1 LLTGAAALLAED
13 FWEKKAPQHWT
24 AEEVETVLTHSPWA
38 QVGSISFV
46 GDRSRPIGGGSGG
59 GIGFPSGR
67 FPGSGPTTR
76 TGQPNGGWGGDF
88 SAIGQQSRALSD
100 ADVVVRWSS
109 ALPIRQALE
118 QAGAADSAPR
128 PELLDDYYVIS
139 LSRVPPG
146 MARLVDEPEQLRMT
160 ARLIPTDRAAMRA
173 ERLEIRPQPGTPGVD
188 LYFPR
193 TSELTVDDRQIVFE
207 LLAEDYELKAKFKP
221 RDMIYRGRL
230 EL

>member
-1 LLTGAAALLAED
+1 
-13 FWEKKAPQHWT
+13 
-24 AEEVETVLTHSPWA
+24 
-38 QVGSISFV
+38 
-46 GDRSRPIGGGSGG
+46 
-59 GIGFPSGR
+59 
-67 FPGSGPTTR
+67 
-76 TGQPNGGWGGDF
+76 
-88 SAIGQQSRALSD
+88 
-100 ADVVVRWSS
+100 VRWSS

-128 PELLDDYYVIS
+128 HELLDDYYVIS

-207 LLAEDYELKAKFKP
+207 LVAEDYELKAKFKP